1 MTVRDLVLPAFFGD
15 ALALGAHWIYDDA
28 EIAEAF
34 PDGIRDYEDPRSDY
48 HPGKQAG
55 DFTHYGDQTLVLLE
69 SLDRHRGFDAAA
81 WRKDWLTYWRGKPN
95 SYLDGATRRTLENSA
110 AGLDRPSESHDLG
123 GAARAA
129 ALFALNFSNDD
140 EAVAAARAQTHLTHG
155 DPRVPAVA
163 EFITLAT
170 RRVLEGAS
178 FAHAFE
184 SAATEGMPDL
194 AAAHEAAQGSDEDLT
209 NLGLSCDVAKAFP
222 LMVALALKHE
232 SDPVAALRENA
243 RLGGDSAA
251 RGIPLG
257 LLMGAKHGL
266 AAFPSVWSGKLTK
279 FDRISSVLDRLA
291 LLPA

>member
-1 MTVRDLVLPAFFGD
+1 MTSRDLVLPAFFGD

-34 PDGIRDYEDPRSDY
+34 PDGITHYAAPHSDY

-69 SLDRHRGFDAAA
+69 SLDRHRGFDPAA
-81 WRKDWLTYWRGKPN
+81 WRKDWLAFWRGKPN
-95 SYLDGATRRTLENSA
+95 AYLDGATRRTLENSA

-129 ALFALNFSNDD
+129 ALFALPFSTDE
-140 EAVAAARAQTHLTHG
+140 EAVTAARAQTTLTHG
-155 DPRVPAVA
+155 DPRVAAVA
-163 EFITLAT
+163 EFLALAT
-170 RRVLEGAS
+170 RRILEGATFS
-178 FAHAFE
+178 QAFQA
-184 SAATEGMPDL
+184 AATDGMPDF
-194 AAAHEAAQGSDEDLT
+194 AAAIEASQGTNDDLVD
-209 NLGLSCDVAKAFP
+209 LGLSCDVAKAFP
-222 LMVALALKHE
+222 LMVALALKYE
-232 SDPVAALRENA
+232 DDPVMALRENA

-257 LLMGAKHGL
+257 LLVGAKHGL
-266 AAFPSVWSGKLTK
+266 AAFPTTWSTQLTK
-279 FDRISSVLDRLA
+279 FERISSILDRLA